1 MNSADRLFASSD
13 STPPFIVAE
22 RSLTVC
28 RSRNSFPLHARYPP
42 SPPPQVETHSPAV
55 RMHSSSTAGTIV
67 KPVPRANAQRAFD
80 REHQVPLGIFNVI
93 IIVAPNP
100 TRLFYRS
107 PPGRSASFLQTCI
120 HPCHQSSASTEY
132 TPCFCAASLCVTAL
146 ARPVL
151 PSTCTPWKPA

>member
-1 MNSADRLFASSD
+1 MNSAARLFASSD

-22 RSLTVC
+22 RSLAIC
-28 RSRNSFPLHARYPP
+28 RSRDSFRLHARYLP
-42 SPPPQVETHSPAV
+42 SPPSQVETHSPAV
-55 RMHSSSTAGTIV
+55 RMHSSSTAGAIV

-80 REHQVPLGIFNVI
+80 REYQVPLDVFNVTI
-93 IIVAPNP
+93 MATNP

-107 PPGRSASFLQTCI
+107 PPGRPASFLQTCI

-132 TPCFCAASLCVTAL
+132 TPCLCAAGLRVPAL

-151 PSTCTPWKPA
+151 PSTCTP